1 MENILIQLWESSNDK
16 TLVSDGCSLHLK
28 LSDRDSYIIANRTDI
43 ENPIGQPTEVKI
55 SKKIFDILEI
65 KKSIKVSEN
74 EMNNLLGLKD
84 IVVC

>member
-1 MENILIQLWESSNDK
+1 MENILIQLWESSNDS

-28 LSDRDSYIIANRTDI
+28 LSDRDSYIIENRTDT

-55 SKKIFDILEI
+55 SKKILDILEI
-65 KKSIKVSEN
+65 KKSIKISEN

-84 IVVC
+84 IIVC

>member
-1 MENILIQLWESSNDK
+1 MENILIQLWESSNDD
-16 TLVSDGCSLHLK
+16 TLISDGCSLHLK
-28 LSDRDSYIIANRTDI
+28 LSDRDSYIIENRTDT

-55 SKKIFDILEI
+55 SKKILDILEI
-65 KKSIKVSEN
+65 KKSIKVSES